1 MRAAMRSSAS
11 QGLTFVKECAKA
23 PPAAECGGERVSRAI
38 VAWLMV
44 GGAIVG
50 LSTVPTPVSAQ
61 DLEAGKP
68 PQALF
73 SANCSACHK
82 TPQGLAHGRNVSSFL
97 QTHYTTGSQSA
108 SALAAYLLSVGDPPP
123 PPPSAA
129 GRRRGEPAAAAAARA
144 PEPAAPRPPDA
155 RPARLDERLP
165 DFTRPGQATAAQP
178 TAAVGGRS
186 GAEPG
191 EAGQGRERER
201 ERPQRGPVR
210 VAGDPAAV
218 TIAITPLAVEQPPSR
233 SGTAASETGA
243 ASPRRQ
249 RLRPAA
255 TPQAAVPAEQPTGQT
270 AASPRR
276 QRLRPAATPQA
287 AAPADQPTGQTAAP
301 RRRPAGRRPQAQRPV
316 PPG

>member
-1 MRAAMRSSAS
+1 M
-11 QGLTFVKECAKA
+11 
-23 PPAAECGGERVSRAI
+23 SRAI
-38 VAWLMV
+38 VAWLTV
-44 GGAIVG
+44 GGVIVG
-50 LSTVPTPVSAQ
+50 LSTLPTPASAQ

-144 PEPAAPRPPDA
+144 PEPATPRPPEA

-165 DFTRPGQATAAQP
+165 DFTRPAGQAAAPQP
-178 TAAVGGRS
+178 GAAAGGRS
-186 GAEPG
+186 GAEAG
-191 EAGQGRERER
+191 EAGPGRERER
-201 ERPQRGPVR
+201 PPRGPVR

-218 TIAITPLAVEQPPSR
+218 TIAIAPLAVEQPPSR
-233 SGTAASETGA
+233 SGAAASESGA

-249 RLRPAA
+249 RLRPAV
-255 TPQAAVPAEQPTGQT
+255 TPQAAT
-270 AASPRR
+270 
-276 QRLRPAATPQA
+276 
-287 AAPADQPTGQTAAP
+287 PADQPTGQTAAP